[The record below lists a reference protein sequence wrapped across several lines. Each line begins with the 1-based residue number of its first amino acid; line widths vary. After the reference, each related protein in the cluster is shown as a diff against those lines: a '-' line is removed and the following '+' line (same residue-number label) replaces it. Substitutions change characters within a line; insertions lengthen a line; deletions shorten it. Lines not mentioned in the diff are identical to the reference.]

1 MPELILTRL
10 HPGSLC
16 LSGLHAVGWKGGS
29 VSMPELP
36 EVETMRGQLRP
47 IEGSKIVEVLQPTSR
62 FRPITLRP
70 DFARLR
76 RILRDTRIAEVA
88 RLGKRLVLWT
98 EKDSHMQALVV
109 EPRMTGCLTLS
120 SPPDEE
126 HVRLILR
133 LSHPRFPKLYFW
145 DSRGLGRVELV
156 TPEQYSQLA
165 KTLGPD
171 ALEVSADY
179 LRRKLGQSGRPIKLA
194 LMDQRVVA
202 GIGNIYASEILFA
215 AAIHPA
221 SPSQNLA
228 MGHWRKLA
236 RAMREVLQQAIKGKG
251 STLADGTYRAPD
263 GQPGR
268 YQFCHYVY
276 QKDGQRCLRC
286 KKEVIRRFPLGG
298 RSTFFCPHCQK
309 LL

>member
-1 MPELILTRL
+1 
-10 HPGSLC
+10 
-16 LSGLHAVGWKGGS
+16 
-29 VSMPELP
+29 MPELP
-36 EVETMRGQLRP
+36 EVETMRRELRP
-47 IEGSKIVEVLQPTSR
+47 IEGSKIVEVRQPSSR

-70 DFARLR
+70 NFARLR
-76 RILRDTRIAEVA
+76 RGLRGARIAEVA

-98 EKDSHMQALVV
+98 ERDSHVQALVI

-120 SPPDEE
+120 SPPDGE
-126 HVRLILR
+126 HVRLVLR
-133 LSHPRFPKLYFW
+133 LNHPRFPRLYFW
-145 DSRGLGRVELV
+145 DSRGLGRIELV

-194 LMDQRVVA
+194 LMDQRIVA

-221 SPSQNLA
+221 TPCQNLA
-228 MGHWRKLA
+228 TGHWRRVA
-236 RAMREVLQQAIKGKG
+236 RAMREVLQRAIKAKG
-251 STLADGTYRAPD
+251 STLGDGTYKAPD
-263 GQPGR
+263 GQPGQ

-276 QKDGQRCLRC
+276 QKDGQTCLRC
-286 KKEVIRRFPLGG
+286 KKEVIKRIPLGG
-298 RSTFFCPHCQK
+298 RSTFFCPHCQE
-309 LL
+309 LLEEK